1 MVVAAVVEAV
11 GRSWRLKLNGVTW
24 LELTW
29 LVIRLA
35 WRIDWTGAGNFR
47 TPSSTVV
54 TLANPVETANSP
66 NSNNTNNKPQILGFL
81 FSFLLLSFFFFASSS
96 FSFFFILLLYRFSE
110 GFFQIK
116 SYVFDES
123 FFGGGGGL
131 LIWLKLFQCLRDGN
145 LPEMPRD
152 NFIAAYWQR
161 GIVGF
166 LETEEGFPRIL
177 FLAYSPWNFS

>member
-1 MVVAAVVEAV
+1 MAW
-11 GRSWRLKLNGVTW
+11 RDWSWRGSLFGW
-24 LELTW
+24 LGESTGQA
-29 LVIRLA
+29 LVISERHLQLSSPWPTQWKQPTA
-35 WRIDWTGAGNFR
+35 PTAT
-47 TPSSTVV
+47 TPTTSLKSWD
-54 TLANPVETANSP
+54 SF
-66 NSNNTNNKPQILGFL
+66 FL
-81 FSFLLLSFFFFASSS
+81 FYYYHFFFCFFFF
-96 FSFFFILLLYRFSE
+96 FIFFILLLYRFSE